1 MGDDVEEPAVVPK
14 ELRYTPQH
22 EWVLAG
28 ADGTVRIG
36 ITDYAQR
43 QLGDVVY
50 VQLPPVGNSV
60 TPGEPVG
67 EVESTKSVSELFAP
81 VAGEV
86 IACNDAL
93 QGNPELVNSDPY
105 GVGWMI
111 EVKLAERSATD
122 SLMDAEGYRILIEG
136 DG

>member
-1 MGDDVEEPAVVPK
+1 
-14 ELRYTPQH
+14 
-22 EWVLAG
+22 
-28 ADGTVRIG
+28 VRIG

-60 TPGEPVG
+60 APGEPVG
-67 EVESTKSVSELFAP
+67 EVESTKSVSDLFAP

-93 QGNPELVNSDPY
+93 QDNPELVNSDPY

-111 EVKLAERSATD
+111 EVQLAERSATD
-122 SLMDAEGYRILIEG
+122 SLMNADDYRMLIEE

>member
-1 MGDDVEEPAVVPK
+1 MVPE
-14 ELRYTPQH
+14 ELRYTSQH

-28 ADGTVRIG
+28 AEGTVRIG

-50 VQLPPVGNSV
+50 VELPTVGDSV
-60 TPGEPVG
+60 APGEPVG
-67 EVESTKSVSELFAP
+67 EVESTKSVSEIFAP

-86 IACNDAL
+86 IACNEAL
-93 QGNPELVNSDPY
+93 QDNPELVNSDPY

-111 EVKLAERSATD
+111 EVKLADRSATD
-122 SLMDAEGYRILIEG
+122 SLMDADDYRILIEE
-136 DG
+136 DA